1 MLRRKNTL
9 TECFSKAKKYY
20 KDGEHDKDRD
30 YCDMGIAFV
39 REKRSAGALAKDKI
53 EGVRVE
59 IECKRGCEQSYY
71 EQDRDKWS
79 EYHEV
84 IRKLRL
90 ELKKGVFK

>member
-1 MLRRKNTL
+1 MGKFIPMFNT
-9 TECFSKAKKYY
+9 Y
-20 KDGEHDKDRD
+20 KHTGFLENVTIKDQF
-30 YCDMGIAFV
+30 IKLL
-39 REKRSAGALAKDKI
+39 EI
-53 EGVRVE
+53 VE
-59 IECKRGCEQSYY
+59 FECKRGCEQSYY

>member
-1 MLRRKNTL
+1 MI
-9 TECFSKAKKYY
+9 
-20 KDGEHDKDRD
+20 KDQLIKLLE
-30 YCDMGIAFV
+30 V
-39 REKRSAGALAKDKI
+39 
-53 EGVRVE
+53 VE
-59 IECKRGCEQSYY
+59 FECKRGCEQSYY

>member
-1 MLRRKNTL
+1 MFNT
-9 TECFSKAKKYY
+9 Y
-20 KDGEHDKDRD
+20 KHTGVVENVMIKDQL
-30 YCDMGIAFV
+30 IKLLEV
-39 REKRSAGALAKDKI
+39 
-53 EGVRVE
+53 VE
-59 IECKRGCEQSYY
+59 FECKRGCEQSYY

>member
-1 MLRRKNTL
+1 MI
-9 TECFSKAKKYY
+9 
-20 KDGEHDKDRD
+20 KDDL
-30 YCDMGIAFV
+30 IA
-39 REKRSAGALAKDKI
+39 LLDII
-53 EGVRVE
+53 ER
-59 IECKRGCEQSYY
+59 ECKRGCEQSYY

>member
-1 MLRRKNTL
+1 MFMFNT
-9 TECFSKAKKYY
+9 Y
-20 KDGEHDKDRD
+20 KHTGVLENVMIKDQL
-30 YCDMGIAFV
+30 IKLLEV
-39 REKRSAGALAKDKI
+39 
-53 EGVRVE
+53 VE
-59 IECKRGCEQSYY
+59 FECKRGCEQSYY

>member
-1 MLRRKNTL
+1 MFNT
-9 TECFSKAKKYY
+9 Y
-20 KDGEHDKDRD
+20 KHTGVLENVMIKDQF
-30 YCDMGIAFV
+30 IKLL
-39 REKRSAGALAKDKI
+39 EI
-53 EGVRVE
+53 VE
-59 IECKRGCEQSYY
+59 FECKRGCEQSYY